1 MLLTYLRVY
10 NYTYAIIRKQN
21 NKKKEANEMRS
32 PLSLYLYLYYS
43 ASLANSSS

>member
-1 MLLTYLRVY
+1 MLLTHLCFY
-10 NYTYAIIRKQN
+10 NYIYAIIHKQ

>member
-1 MLLTYLRVY
+1 MLLTHLCFC
-10 NYTYAIIRKQN
+10 NYIYVIIHKQN